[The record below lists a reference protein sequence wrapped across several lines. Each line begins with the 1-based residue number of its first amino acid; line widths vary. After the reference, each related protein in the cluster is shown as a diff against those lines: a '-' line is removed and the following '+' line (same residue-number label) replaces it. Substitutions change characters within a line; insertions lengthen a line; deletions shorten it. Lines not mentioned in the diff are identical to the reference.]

1 MVSIKEL
8 EEVGI
13 ETYQSQLQVVLS
25 IIKAQESLD

>member
-25 IIKAQESLD
+25 IIQAQESLD